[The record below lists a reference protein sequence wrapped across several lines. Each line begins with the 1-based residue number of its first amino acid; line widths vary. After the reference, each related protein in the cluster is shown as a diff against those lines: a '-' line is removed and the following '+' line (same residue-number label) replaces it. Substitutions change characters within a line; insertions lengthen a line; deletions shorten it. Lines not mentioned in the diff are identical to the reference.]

1 MTNINKGGDGWLVV
15 AGNPRQILI
24 PHKGVKIV
32 CILHVLIS
40 NNSEYFLLCIHR
52 GICILPTRGSIGPE
66 FIF

>member
-1 MTNINKGGDGWLVV
+1 MTNINKGGDGWLVIV

-52 GICILPTRGSIGPE
+52 GSIGPE